1 MLNAPGFVLT
11 DTLPTSTAAWT
22 DGYGIGKGLQWI
34 NTVAGTTTTLLT
46 SATTSAASAPS
57 PDDAG
62 ELNSAATL
70 RVGTLNSGDSGSMCF
85 RALIR

>member
-1 MLNAPGFVLT
+1 M
-11 DTLPTSTAAWT
+11 D
-22 DGYGIGKGLQWI
+22 
-34 NTVAGTTTTLLT
+34 GTTTTLLT

-57 PDDAG
+57 PDAG